1 MKTITKKII
10 VFLSFVIL
18 LTDHAFATGQEPD
31 HLFYKGK
38 TEIIFN
44 NPLERYFNKQRPKP
58 AKLFTNSVCSAIWR
72 GYIATWE
79 IKKKTLYLVKMVE
92 GNCGKNPAVIPLD
105 KLFVGQKTKVK
116 AEWFSGKL
124 RIQQGKQLRYID
136 YGYET
141 LYEKEVLLIIEK
153 GLLVGE
159 ETIVHSR
166 QQAKKP
172 VLLNKAGIKSALER
186 QSPATEYQ
194 DYASNYPNTT
204 KTVIVDKKIHNN
216 IYQISQE
223 TGFSIQAILDTN
235 PKIDINNLRVG
246 DEVVLPRIR

>member
-1 MKTITKKII
+1 MKKSIKKTTII
-10 VFLSFVIL
+10 LSLLIL
-18 LTDHAFATGQEPD
+18 LTEHAFATGQEPD

-44 NPLERYFNKQRPKP
+44 NPLESYFNKQHPKP
-58 AKLFTNSVCSAIWR
+58 KKLFTNSVCSAIWR
-72 GYIATWE
+72 GYIATWK

-92 GNCGKNPAVIPLD
+92 GSCSKNPATIPLN
-105 KLFVGQKTKVK
+105 KLFVGQKTAIK
-116 AEWFSGKL
+116 ADWFSGKL
-124 RIQQGKQLRYID
+124 RIQQGKQLRYVH

-141 LYEKEVLLIIEK
+141 LYEKEVLLSIEK
-153 GLLVGE
+153 GIVIGE

-172 VLLNKAGIKSALER
+172 VLLNQSKIKPEQ

-194 DYASNYPNTT
+194 GYASLYPNTA
-204 KTVIVDKKIHNN
+204 KTVIVDKKIYNT

-223 TGFSIQAILDTN
+223 TGFSVQAILEAN
-235 PKIDINNLRVG
+235 PNLNINDLRVG
-246 DEVVLPRIR
+246 DQVVLPRIR